1 MTYPILFPTFV
12 LVQVERVASKS
23 MVVLLLLGRLVVKV
37 AEVLQLNSPTG
48 SPMYAAHQVGELCE
62 LVASPALAALFAP
75 AAALLLQVP

>member
-37 AEVLQLNSPTG
+37 AEVLQLNFPTG
-48 SPMYAAHQVGELCE
+48 SPRCATHQVGELSE
-62 LVASPALAALFAP
+62 LVGSPAADLVAP
-75 AAALLLQVP
+75 AAVPLQVPP